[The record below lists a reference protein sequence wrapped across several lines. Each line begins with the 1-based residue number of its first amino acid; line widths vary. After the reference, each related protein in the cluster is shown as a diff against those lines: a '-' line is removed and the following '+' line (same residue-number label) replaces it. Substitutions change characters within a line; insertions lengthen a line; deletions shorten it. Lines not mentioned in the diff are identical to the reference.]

1 MKQIKRVFAP
11 IVMVLALTFAGCKKE
26 IQEPIATTPIAENE
40 LGGKDGNG
48 HLQQTKTFSSDAV
61 VSWLGM
67 QLNMLRIPLP
77 AGVGS
82 QATDR
87 AQAYAGIALYESV
100 VNGMPAYQTLA
111 GQLTAMPYMPST
123 QPGKAYHWG
132 ASANAALAE
141 INRRLFPTTS
151 DANKTAMNQ
160 LERNWQNVYAGQVDE
175 VTMQRSIAFG
185 REVATRV
192 ANWAAVDGSAN
203 INPPYVPTVGP
214 GLWVPTAATPP
225 IGPYNSQRR
234 LLVPGVTNGTAIEPP
249 PPYSTVPGS
258 PFFLMVQ
265 DVYNRVAAITPDQTA
280 SSIYFRDNP
289 GYSPGGGNVSMLNQF
304 LGETQIKLDQ
314 AALAYAKIGIA
325 QHEATIIL
333 FTGKYT
339 YNVVRPIT
347 YIRTVMNEPLW
358 NTIIG
363 TPNHPEF
370 PSGHATTSGATISM
384 FSHVFGENYPITLH
398 TYDYQGFPPRSYRS
412 FSEMVEDIAMSRV
425 WSGLHYKYSC
435 DKSLEQGRKIAEN
448 ILNTLKFHK

>member
-1 MKQIKRVFAP
+1 MKQSIKVFAP
-11 IVMVLALTFAGCKKE
+11 IAMVLALTFTACKKE
-26 IQEPIATTPIAENE
+26 IQEPIATTPIAEAE

-48 HLQQTKTFSSDAV
+48 HLQQTKTFSSDV
-61 VSWLGM
+61 VRSWLGI
-67 QLNMLRIPLP
+67 QLTMLRIPLP

-87 AQAYAGIALYESV
+87 AQAYAGIALYEAV

-111 GQLTAMPYMPST
+111 GQLNAMPSMPST

-141 INRRLFPTTS
+141 INRRLFAATS
-151 DANKTAMNQ
+151 AANMTAMNQ
-160 LERNWQNVYAGQVDE
+160 LEITWQNLYAGQVDG
-175 VTMQRSIAFG
+175 VTLQRSIAFG
-185 REVATRV
+185 REVATRI
-192 ANWAAVDGSAN
+192 ANWAAADGSAN
-203 INPPYVPTVGP
+203 INPPYVPPVGP

-225 IGPYNSQRR
+225 IGPYNYQRR
-234 LLVPGVTNGTAIEPP
+234 LLVPGVANGTAIQPP

-258 PFFLMVQ
+258 PFYLMVQ
-265 DVYNRVAAITPDQTA
+265 DVFNRVAAITPDQTA

-289 GYSPGGGNVSMLNQF
+289 GYSPGGGNVSLMYQL

-314 AALAYAKIGIA
+314 AALAYAKVGIA

-339 YNVVRPIT
+339 YNVIRPVT
-347 YIRTVMNEPLW
+347 YIRTVMGLPAW
-358 NTIIG
+358 NTIIA

-370 PSGHATTSGATISM
+370 PSGHATTSGATLSM
-384 FSHVFGENYPITLH
+384 FAHVFGDNYPITLH
-398 TYDYQGFPPRSYRS
+398 TYDYLGFPTRSYSS
-412 FSEMVEDIAMSRV
+412 FSEMLEDVAMSRV
-425 WSGLHYKYSC
+425 WSGLHYKYTC

-448 ILNTLKFHK
+448 IINTLEFKK